1 MKVSH
6 IFCLLLL
13 FGTGH
18 PASLA
23 DDPSG
28 PLDLPARAI
37 FSKGPNEWNGE
48 VLEITRGRGA
58 IVGWDVS
65 ALREEEV
72 TVSIEYECAKPLNQ
86 DYQLSFDGVD
96 RFWKVP
102 VTPEGEW
109 SRVEL
114 GTYRLR
120 AGLPVLVQG
129 DDRLLCA
136 ILATH
141 ERALLGHVTPLL
153 CAPIDAERSRTARWL
168 EVSAKPREAA
178 QAVLKAQRRGKLRRE
193 RVTPLRVMLS
203 TSPEPM
209 LAMTFS
215 AGAPFDML
223 EASARA
229 RLGRAEEL
237 GRPLTVFQNR
247 RWDGDFRTVQRL
259 VADGALGRV
268 HRLESR
274 FERWKP
280 QEPKAWKAESSWREG
295 GGALFDFGSH
305 LIDQALVLFGPAR
318 LAHAELSRHH
328 RAAEDDVF
336 LALEHDEG
344 VTSHL
349 WMSNVAG
356 QPGPRLR
363 VLGSAGA
370 FTRTAGD
377 IQEVQL
383 GQGMM
388 PTDPRYGR
396 SEPADD
402 GVLGVAGD
410 LSPVRT
416 ELGSYQTFY
425 TMLAAAL
432 RGGGP
437 LPVDPRESLAAIEI
451 IEQVHRQHSG

>member
-1 MKVSH
+1 MPIRTAVVG
-6 IFCLLLL
+6 
-13 FGTGH
+13 FGLAGQVFHAPFLTTDDAYALELVVTASPERAAVATLDDALAARPDLVVVATP
-18 PASLA
+18 PASHVRV
-23 DDPSG
+23 
-28 PLDLPARAI
+28 ARAA
-37 FSKGPNEWNGE
+37 
-48 VLEITRGRGA
+48 LEAGSAVVIDKPMST
-58 IVGWDVS
+58 DV
-65 ALREEEV
+65 A
-72 TVSIEYECAKPLNQ
+72 
-86 DYQLSFDGVD
+86 DG
-96 RFWKVP
+96 
-102 VTPEGEW
+102 
-109 SRVEL
+109 
-114 GTYRLR
+114 
-120 AGLPVLVQG
+120 
-129 DDRLLCA
+129 
-136 ILATH
+136 
-141 ERALLGHVTPLL
+141 RAL
-153 CAPIDAERSRTARWL
+153 IE
-168 EVSAKPREAA
+168 
-178 QAVLKAQRRGKLRRE
+178 
-193 RVTPLRVMLS
+193 
-203 TSPEPM
+203 
-209 LAMTFS
+209 
-215 AGAPFDML
+215 
-223 EASARA
+223 
-229 RLGRAEEL
+229 RAEEL

-268 HRLESR
+268 HRFESR

-432 RGGGP
+432 RGQGRRDNP
-437 LPVDPRESLAAIEI
+437 APYREAEKLLLEVLKEDPANLAASFNLGLLYADFLKQPAKAAPLLKQFLANAPEDHP
-451 IEQVHRQHSG
+451 ERAVAQKRLAR